1 MQYREKRIC
10 WFIQY
15 FPKDNANYEDCPIGL
30 LLLTTFEVLMEENSC
45 FGQITINS
53 GHIIKI
59 GKPLSYFP
67 KCHKLNGLK

>member
-1 MQYREKRIC
+1 MGCSIGRYL
-10 WFIQY
+10 
-15 FPKDNANYEDCPIGL
+15 PKDNANYMDCHRGL
-30 LLLTTFEVLMEENSC
+30 LLLATFEVLMEENSC
-45 FGQITINS
+45 VGQITINS